1 MARKFKANLILN
13 NDAHAPANFVSSKMA
28 TNIARGAGLNDD
40 EISVMFENSQ
50 RIVQKVSV

>member
-13 NDAHAPANFVSSKMA
+13 NDAHAPADFVSSKMA
-28 TNIARGAGLNDD
+28 TKIASGAGLNDN

-50 RIVQKVSV
+50 KMVQKVSV

>member
-13 NDAHAPANFVSSKMA
+13 NDAHAPADFVSSKMA
-28 TNIARGAGLNDD
+28 TKIASGAGLNDD

-50 RIVQKVSV
+50 KMVQKVSV